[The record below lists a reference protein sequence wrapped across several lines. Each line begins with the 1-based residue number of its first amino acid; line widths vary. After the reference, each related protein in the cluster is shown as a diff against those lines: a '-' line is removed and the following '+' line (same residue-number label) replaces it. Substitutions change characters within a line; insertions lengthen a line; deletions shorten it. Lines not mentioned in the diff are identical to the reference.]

1 MDTPSAPA
9 GAVLDLTL
17 LRTFLEVV
25 DHGGF
30 ALAADALALTP
41 SAVSGHIKR
50 CLLYTSRCV

>member
-25 DHGGF
+25 D
-30 ALAADALALTP
+30 LSLI
-41 SAVSGHIKR
+41 HI
-50 CLLYTSRCV
+50 